1 MFGMRFSADSGF
13 LSKARNLFRSR
24 EIFVHDGA
32 TMRRVHVS
40 GRVQV
45 LGAGVIVAALGLS
58 VIGTAQLTGAAPAIA

>member
-32 TMRRVHVS
+32 TMRRVAS
-40 GRVQV
+40 MFRVEFRCLV
-45 LGAGVIVAALGLS
+45 LA
-58 VIGTAQLTGAAPAIA
+58 